1 MPGTRTAPV
10 SVLFVSATADKVGGG
25 QVSLLELLGV
35 LDRERYVPLAVV
47 SSVGE
52 MASALTALGVGTT
65 IVEMPKLRSWGVAK
79 AIISMLR
86 IARLAQTEGVDLIH
100 SNDPRAHLYAG
111 PAAWWAGVPAV
122 FHYRVS
128 YADGLYDR
136 LIPGLCSKLVAVS
149 RSVADR
155 FPSFAGKVEVIEN
168 GVDLERFRD
177 GAEGGGLP
185 DRLRGSKPLVGT
197 IGRLEKAKGIHT
209 FIECVAVLKQD
220 HPEIGAV
227 IVGKDGN
234 GEGKELV
241 DLCARL
247 DVADNIV
254 FQETSDDIASLLAA
268 LDVYVLLSDNEG
280 LNRTIIEA
288 MSCATPVVATE
299 VGGNPEVID
308 GPAVGRLV
316 PYDDPAAAAAAI
328 GELVGNPELCSQ
340 MGKQARRRIAAHF
353 SLGRHKERM
362 ETLFAS
368 LARG

>member
-1 MPGTRTAPV
+1 MSGTRPAPV
-10 SVLFVSATADKVGGG
+10 SVLFVSATADKSGGG
-25 QVSLLELLGV
+25 QVSLLKLLGV
-35 LDRERYVPLAVV
+35 LDRERYAPTAVV
-47 SSVGE
+47 SSAGE
-52 MASALTALGVGTT
+52 MAGALTALGVQTT
-65 IVEMPKLRSWGVAK
+65 IVEMPKLRPWSAAE
-79 AIISMLR
+79 AIGSMLR
-86 IARLAQTEGVDLIH
+86 IARLARTEGVDLIH

-111 PAAWWAGVPAV
+111 PAAWWAGVPSV

-128 YADGLYDR
+128 YSDGLYDR
-136 LIPGLCSKLVAVS
+136 LVPRLCSKLVAVS

-155 FPSFAGKVEVIEN
+155 FPGFVGKVEVIEN
-168 GVDLERFRD
+168 GVDMERFRA

-185 DRLRGSKPLVGT
+185 ARLRGYKPLVGT
-197 IGRLEKAKGIHT
+197 IGRLERAKGIRT

-227 IVGKDGN
+227 IVGKEGN
-234 GEGKELV
+234 GEKKELV

-254 FQETSDDIASLLAA
+254 FQDTSEDIASLLAA

-299 VGGNPEVID
+299 VGGNPEIID

-328 GELVGNPELCSQ
+328 GELVGNPELRSE
-340 MGKQARRRIAAHF
+340 MGKRARDRIAQRF
-353 SLGRHKERM
+353 SLARHKERM
-362 ETLFAS
+362 ETLFTS